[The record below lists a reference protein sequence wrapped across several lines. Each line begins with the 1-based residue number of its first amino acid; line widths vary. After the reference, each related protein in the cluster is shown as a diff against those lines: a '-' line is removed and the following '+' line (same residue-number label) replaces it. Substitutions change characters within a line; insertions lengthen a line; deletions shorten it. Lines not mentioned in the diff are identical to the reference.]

1 MTRRRA
7 LHSLAE
13 EMSDAVRQARK
24 GRVAAVF
31 FDFGGTLFSYRQVGG
46 GTGRLIYDAVGRLGV
61 EVEPG
66 RIGAAYRD
74 ATRDAYIGLQERPYY
89 LHRELFEDTWRR
101 FARALGAEPR
111 ADWVDWLIASQREVV
126 TLQFSLRP
134 DCVATLAEL
143 RDAGLRIAVVSN
155 IDDDYLQPMIARAG
169 LADVL
174 HHWTSSEEARS
185 CKPDAGIYRYACA
198 KAGCAPEQVLF
209 VGDSPEQ
216 DVAGARALG
225 MTTVLLREEGTPPPG
240 SGVGTTAEPHH
251 HITSLAEVIPLALF

>member
-7 LHSLAE
+7 LHSLAGV
-13 EMSDAVRQARK
+13 MTDAARPARK
-24 GRVAAVF
+24 PRVAAVF

-61 EVEPG
+61 QVEPG
-66 RIGAAYRD
+66 HVGRAYRD
-74 ATRDAYIGLQERPYY
+74 ATRDAYLAVQERPYY

-101 FARALGAEPR
+101 FARELGAEPKD
-111 ADWVDWLIASQREVV
+111 DWVRWLIDSQLEVV
-126 TLQFSLRP
+126 TEQFSLRD

-143 RDAGLRIAVVSN
+143 RASGLRVAVVSN

-169 LADVL
+169 LSDVL

-198 KAGCAPEQVLF
+198 KAGCAPEHVLF

-216 DVAGARALG
+216 DIAGARALG
-225 MTTVLLREEGTPPPG
+225 MTTVLLREEGAPPPG
-240 SGVGTTAEPHH
+240 SGIGTNAVPHH
-251 HITSLAEVIPLALF
+251 QITQLSEVVPLALF